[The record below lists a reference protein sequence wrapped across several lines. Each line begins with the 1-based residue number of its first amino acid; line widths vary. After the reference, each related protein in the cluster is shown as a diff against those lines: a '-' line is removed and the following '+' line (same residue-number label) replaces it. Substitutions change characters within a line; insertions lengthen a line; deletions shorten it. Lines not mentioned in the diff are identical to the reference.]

1 MLVISA
7 PLTLSFYSLV
17 QKDRIL
23 EHVPTGKIKLS
34 DVTVNISRVDVALNQ
49 QPHLVRLVLSANRM
63 LRTSDVEELKA
74 VVSDRVGE
82 PILLEVQ
89 SNIRR

>member
-1 MLVISA
+1 
-7 PLTLSFYSLV
+7 
-17 QKDRIL
+17 
-23 EHVPTGKIKLS
+23 
-34 DVTVNISRVDVALNQ
+34 VNISRVDVALNQ